1 MRKKLLKTNSKE
13 LSRIIPVFPLTGVLL
28 LPRGQLPLNIFE
40 PRYLA
45 MVRDVLK
52 DEQRLI
58 GMIQPKSPNP
68 DDNRGISLA
77 ETQKPEL
84 YKTGC
89 AGRITSFSESED
101 GRYML
106 TLTGICRFYIA
117 EEMPEKD
124 GYRRVFANYSRF
136 ISDVENLDDANIDR
150 EKLLEI
156 VKRFFERQNIEA
168 SWTAIKATPTEK
180 LVTSLAMSCPFGATE
195 RQALIETPNFT
206 DRAQMLLTLLEMAL
220 LAPSDL
226 SDKSH

>member
-1 MRKKLLKTNSKE
+1 MRKKLLKPNSKE
-13 LSRIIPVFPLTGVLL
+13 LPRMIPVFPLTGVLL

-180 LVTSLAMSCPFGATE
+180 LVTSLAMSCPFEATE

-226 SDKSH
+226 SNKSH